1 MMKKL
6 YLILGIYF
14 ALSIIWSLI
23 FDESETDK
31 FMMIEMN
38 IWYVRLI
45 WVAASAFFF
54 SAYFTS
60 KKKSD

>member
-6 YLILGIYF
+6 YLILAIYF
-14 ALSIIWSLI
+14 ALSTIWSLI

-31 FMMIEMN
+31 FLMIEMN

-45 WVAASAFFF
+45 WGAGAAFFF
-54 SAYFTS
+54 LAYFKSNTV
-60 KKKSD
+60 KK